1 MVNAARLCRGRKV
14 ADNKISI
21 TSYKFQ
27 EVLACSLSC
36 HQGWKGKPSQAK
48 SVSGLLT
55 NNFKIKPWVFFCFKF
70 DSEWARWRL
79 WHKNLSY
86 LIIKFFVPS
95 SSHGV
100 VSIISLSSSSTSSS
114 SSSCRSKEVSYVC
127 CQKLSFAKKL
137 SQLNFSA
144 KTTFCR
150 KSISLFVFHASLWKQ
165 KLTLLDQFSRL
176 LCLAQRPPYLHRTVL
191 L

>member
-1 MVNAARLCRGRKV
+1 MQQVCVEEEKLL
-14 ADNKISI
+14 IM
-21 TSYKFQ
+21 KFQ
-27 EVLACSLSC
+27 STPISFEHVHWAAIRA
-36 HQGWKGKPSQAK
+36 GRGKPSQAK

-55 NNFKIKPWVFFCFKF
+55 NNFKIKPWVFFHHFLPKF

-95 SSHGV
+95 SSRGV

-165 KLTLLDQFSRL
+165 KLTLLDQFCRL
-176 LCLAQRPPYLHRTVL
+176 LCLAQWPYLHRTVL

>member
-1 MVNAARLCRGRKV
+1 MVTELPSGLEGENPA
-14 ADNKISI
+14 
-21 TSYKFQ
+21 
-27 EVLACSLSC
+27 
-36 HQGWKGKPSQAK
+36 KPSLCQ
-48 SVSGLLT
+48 
-55 NNFKIKPWVFFCFKF
+55 VFWQTTSKLNLESFFIIFCFKF

-95 SSHGV
+95 SSRGV

-165 KLTLLDQFSRL
+165 KLTLLDQFRRL
-176 LCLAQRPPYLHRTVL
+176 LCLAQCPPYLHRTVL